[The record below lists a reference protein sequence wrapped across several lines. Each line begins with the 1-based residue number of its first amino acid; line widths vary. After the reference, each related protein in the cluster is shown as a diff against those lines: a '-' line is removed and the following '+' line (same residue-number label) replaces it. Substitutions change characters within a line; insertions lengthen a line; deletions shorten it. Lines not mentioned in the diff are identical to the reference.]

1 MNIGQ
6 LLQERWHADDKQSR
20 LDAETLALDNQG
32 LTELLMA
39 LGAKVPPANP
49 LNTHRERL
57 LEAVEIAL
65 YRKAG

>member
-6 LLQERWHADDKQSR
+6 LLQERWHANDKKSK
-20 LDAETLALDNQG
+20 LDAETLALSNQG

-39 LGAKVPPANP
+39 LGAKVPPINP
-49 LNTHRERL
+49 ENTHRERL

-65 YRKAG
+65 FRKP